1 MARLV
6 WSSEAVRILA
16 GLPAPAQEE
25 IFTMSRLLADFP
37 EMCAVRRRG
46 RFRGQR
52 CFVALDW
59 LVYYIVRSDLA
70 AITAIGHA
78 RRRGA

>member
-6 WSSEAVRILA
+6 WSSEAVRIL
-16 GLPAPAQEE
+16 GTLSAPAQDE
-25 IFTMSRLLADFP
+25 ILSRSRLLAGFP
-37 EMCAVRRRG
+37 EMYPVRRRG

-52 CFVALDW
+52 YFIAFEC
-59 LVYYIVRSDLA
+59 LVYYVVRGDLV
-70 AITAIGHA
+70 AITTTGHA